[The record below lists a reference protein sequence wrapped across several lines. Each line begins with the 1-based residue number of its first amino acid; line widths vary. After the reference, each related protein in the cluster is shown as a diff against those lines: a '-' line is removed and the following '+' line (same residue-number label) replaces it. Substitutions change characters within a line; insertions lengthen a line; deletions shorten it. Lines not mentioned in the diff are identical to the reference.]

1 MPVLTAPELV
11 TVDAEAKTVAP
22 TCVVSQTADRS
33 DGKRSTVRCV
43 IGRVTVEVDHNERN
57 PDGSDGKLRTAAE
70 IAALVKATLQ
80 QQSR

>member
-1 MPVLTAPELV
+1 MPVLTAPELA

-22 TCVVSQTADRS
+22 ACVVSQTADRA
-33 DGKRSTVRCV
+33 DGKRSLVRV
-43 IGRVTVEVDHNERN
+43 VVGRVTVEVDHNERN

-80 QQSR
+80 GQS